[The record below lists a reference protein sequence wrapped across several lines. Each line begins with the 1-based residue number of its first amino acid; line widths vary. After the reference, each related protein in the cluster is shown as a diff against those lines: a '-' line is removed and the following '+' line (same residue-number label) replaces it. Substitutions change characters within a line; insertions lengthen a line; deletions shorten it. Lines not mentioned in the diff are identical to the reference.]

1 MSRAITAL
9 ATQWCQQAFGFTA
22 SKSNHQKEGDDLTD
36 MERQVYITKMAE
48 NLPTLRTKLNLTQDE
63 LAKLIGVSR
72 STVILFE
79 RGQRQMTWN
88 TFLSLILIFSKNTDT
103 NKLLKVFDIYTEE
116 LEEILGG
123 N

>member
-1 MSRAITAL
+1 M
-9 ATQWCQQAFGFTA
+9 
-22 SKSNHQKEGDDLTD
+22 TD